1 MRGFGTSQVDFAA
14 HRQFHLVDRV
24 NLQIRS
30 EFFNVNRP
38 TFDSIRRSGGMNT
51 PYPNRR
57 SARDSSGAPH
67 KSSGE

>member
-1 MRGFGTSQVDFAA
+1 VMRGFGTSQVDFAA

-51 PYPNRR
+51 PYPKSPVR
-57 SARDSSGAPH
+57 ARFVGLPS
-67 KSSGE
+67 